1 MQNNFILMA
10 GSVDTLIQTV
20 KGTVQLGNGFSF
32 INSEV
37 TEVNTATS
45 YGQIDAYNKCTVVQD
60 IIELKASLHSTLKI
74 AAINENGRWLG
85 GNAGTETEKRTIRED
100 LKLIHYYNPEQSALV
115 FQHQLKTMLHIFGY
129 VYIWKLKI
137 VGVDKYNYYI
147 LPVNRVHPQYGYKP
161 KYDAWMNPIPEKY
174 LVDIYGDQ
182 LELTSDE
189 VFIIGD
195 RMASFDYNNRYIS
208 RLVALKEPI
217 SAILSANQMF
227 TQLISDGGARGAIGL
242 GAKDSDMTMLLDE
255 DKRLMQKELK
265 EYGKLKG
272 QLKYIVSKGALSY
285 TPFTSSIADM
295 QLPENLLSKKVDI
308 YRAYGVPTAFAV
320 NEARFQVMPEA
331 RKEIFN
337 ASVTPEGK
345 CIYDEILKIKD
356 IPERNWVYVADDSH
370 HDFKMKDLKDSSIAF
385 QQASNA
391 VIPLRENEIITQQ
404 QAEDYL
410 DPYLR

>member
-1 MQNNFILMA
+1 MA
-10 GSVDTLIQTV
+10 GSIDTIIQTV
-20 KGTVQLGNGFSF
+20 RGTVQFGSGFTF
-32 INSEV
+32 INSDS
-37 TEVNTATS
+37 TEVNTSTIQ
-45 YGQIDAYNKCTVVQD
+45 GQIDAYNKCTVVQD
-60 IIELKASLHSTLKI
+60 VIELKASLHSTLKI
-74 AAINENGRWLG
+74 AAINESGRWLG
-85 GNAGTETEKRTIRED
+85 GNAGTDIEKRTIRED
-100 LKLIHYYNPEQSALV
+100 LKAIHYYNPEQTVLT
-115 FQHQLKTMLHIFGY
+115 FQHQLKTLLHIFGF

-137 VGVDKYNYYI
+137 VGTNKYNYYL

-161 KYDAWMNPIPEKY
+161 KYDAWMNPIAEKY
-174 LVDIYGDQ
+174 FVDVVGDQ
-182 LELTSDE
+182 LELTPDE

-195 RMASFDYNNRYIS
+195 RMASFDHYSRNVS

-227 TQLISDGGARGAIGL
+227 TQLVADGGARGAIGL
-242 GAKDSDMTMLLDE
+242 GAKDADMTMLLDE

-265 EYGKLKG
+265 DYGKLRG

-285 TPFTSSIADM
+285 TPFTSTIVDM

-308 YRAYGVPTAFAV
+308 YRAYGAPTAFAV

-337 ASVTPEGK
+337 ACVTPEGK

>member
-1 MQNNFILMA
+1 MA
-10 GSVDTLIQTV
+10 GSIDTIIQTV
-20 KGTVQLGNGFSF
+20 RGTVQFGSGFTF
-32 INSEV
+32 INSDS
-37 TEVNTATS
+37 TEVNTSTIQ
-45 YGQIDAYNKCTVVQD
+45 GQIDAYNKCTVVQD

-100 LKLIHYYNPEQSALV
+100 LKKIHYYNPEQNALV

-129 VYIWKLKI
+129 VYVWKLKI
-137 VGVDKYNYYI
+137 VGVEKYNYYI

-345 CIYDEILKIKD
+345 CIYDEILKMKAM
-356 IPERNWVYVADDSH
+356 PERNWVYVADDSH
-370 HDFKMKDLKDSSIAF
+370 HDFYQENLKESSIAF

-391 VIPLRENEIITQQ
+391 VIPLLNSGLYPKQTLV
-404 QAEDYL
+404 DYM
-410 DPYLR
+410 DQFIYLR